1 MGVFGSGNNLD
12 ASGCVID
19 DGHLA
24 KETHHGDGEG
34 KIRVKEASPRLWSQ
48 VLCAVIAAMG
58 LFAMGCSFSFPG
70 VTLPE
75 LTKDNSTDLYLDP
88 ANAALFGSILHIG
101 CMIGSFIACVMLVR
115 LGQRTALLIC
125 LPVNLVSWIVLATSS
140 AVLTLHGA
148 RLVQGISYGVSNP
161 AAYTLVTEVAFS
173 RYRGRLCSIVDMFR
187 SIGVF
192 FVLSAGA
199 LMSWRSL
206 AIFSGVLSTVLPFFG
221 LLFLPNSPRWLAS
234 KRRYQEAEDALQ
246 FYRGPAFDI
255 TPEMSDI
262 RTVVRRNKK
271 DSLKTQL
278 GHLREWQSLKRLLV
292 LSFLSFGFQFTGY
305 SIAFTFTVSIFMET
319 KSGIDPYMSGVLLG
333 VTCVVGAVFYLLTAD
348 CCGRKLIFMFH
359 SLICSLALTCISVY
373 FYVKFEIQDEELAS
387 EMSILPLVSLLTIS
401 FSLSSAISNM
411 LQHQRELMPLSFRA
425 AGINILGLLF
435 YGATVL
441 VIQGFPLMVDTLH
454 LYGSFACFAG
464 ITFLFAF
471 YPMALMPETR
481 KKSLEEIEMA
491 ISKPKASLGE

>member
-1 MGVFGSGNNLD
+1 
-12 ASGCVID
+12 
-19 DGHLA
+19 
-24 KETHHGDGEG
+24 
-34 KIRVKEASPRLWSQ
+34 
-48 VLCAVIAAMG
+48 
-58 LFAMGCSFSFPG
+58 
-70 VTLPE
+70 
-75 LTKDNSTDLYLDP
+75 
-88 ANAALFGSILHIG
+88 
-101 CMIGSFIACVMLVR
+101 MIGSVVACAILVR

-125 LPVNLVSWIVLATSS
+125 LPLNLVSWIVLATSS
-140 AVLTLHGA
+140 AVLTLHSA
-148 RLVQGISYGVSNP
+148 RLVQGITTGLGGS

-173 RYRGRLCSIVDMFR
+173 RYRGRLCSIVDMLR
-187 SIGVF
+187 SIGIF
-192 FVLSAGA
+192 FVLGVGA

-221 LLFLPNSPRWLAS
+221 LLFIPNSPRWLAS
-234 KRRYQEAEDALQ
+234 KRRYQEAEDALR

-278 GHLREWQSLKRLLV
+278 GHLREWQSLKRFLV
-292 LSFLSFGFQFTGY
+292 LSFLSFGFQFTGH
-305 SIAFTFTVSIFMET
+305 SIVITFTVPIFMET

-333 VTCVVGAVFYLLTAD
+333 VTRVVGAVFYLLTAD
-348 CCGRKLIFMFH
+348 CCGRKLMFMFH

-387 EMSILPLVSLLTIS
+387 KMSVLPLISLLTLS
-401 FSLSSAISNM
+401 FSICSALPNM

-425 AGINILGLLF
+425 AGINILGVLF
-435 YGATVL
+435 LGGVVL
-441 VIQGFPLMVDTLH
+441 VIQGFPLMVDTLQ

-464 ITFLFAF
+464 IMFLFAF

-491 ISKPKASLGE
+491 MSKPKASLSE